1 MNVPASLLGIPALT
15 LPVFSVGELPLGLQV
30 MGFADRDADL
40 FGIAAW
46 LRDLP

>member
-1 MNVPASLLGIPALT
+1 VNVPACRESRSRA
-15 LPVFSVGELPLGLQV
+15 VFSVDELPLGLQV

-46 LRDLP
+46 LRDLL

>member
-15 LPVFSVGELPLGLQV
+15 LPVFSVDGMPLGLQV

-46 LRDLP
+46 LRDLL